1 MAQQR
6 LRLAVLATHPVQYY
20 APLFRALSQRLDVHV
35 FYAHKAT
42 PQQQAAAGFDVAFD
56 WDLDLLTGYPHS
68 FLVNR
73 ARRPDAGRF
82 AGCDTPEIGTRLR
95 EGRFDAVLSLGWHRK
110 SLLQGVWAAKRIGLP
125 VLVRGDSQVPGARS
139 QAKVLAKRLSYP
151 TLLRTFD
158 AALATGARSRDYYL
172 HYDYPDER
180 IFYSPHSV
188 DTEWF
193 RGRSNPAERAK
204 LRSELGVAEN
214 EKLVLFAGKLVAFK
228 RPLDVVEAAAIA
240 RSRGLAA
247 QVVVAGS
254 GELEGRLRQRAGTL
268 NVPLHYLG
276 FKNQTDM
283 PAVYAAADV
292 LVLPSDARE
301 TWGLVCNE
309 ALACTTPVIVSDAA
323 GCAPDLAA
331 DGAAG
336 RMYPAGD
343 CEACAHALIA
353 LFDEP
358 PSPRAI
364 DEVSGRHSVARAADG
379 VMAGLSAVVS
389 RLQ

>member
-1 MAQQR
+1 
-6 LRLAVLATHPVQYY
+6 
-20 APLFRALSQRLDVHV
+20 
-35 FYAHKAT
+35 
-42 PQQQAAAGFDVAFD
+42 
-56 WDLDLLTGYPHS
+56 
-68 FLVNR
+68 
-73 ARRPDAGRF
+73 
-82 AGCDTPEIGTRLR
+82 
-95 EGRFDAVLSLGWHRK
+95 
-110 SLLQGVWAAKRIGLP
+110 
-125 VLVRGDSQVPGARS
+125 VPGARS